1 MSNGHINADLDQWAP
16 AYASGMAGAPA
27 AAADNKQLVALGSPP
42 STGACGRECGACPSA
57 GAGCSGARADQAGGT
72 RNCDTYIF
80 AGIWHAR
87 RVLKTGEIACG
98 LGYTEIQAIA
108 DLESICDMHTKSEK
122 LRMSE
127 PTCIDGGV
135 EA

>member
-1 MSNGHINADLDQWAP
+1 MTDADLDQWAP
-16 AYASGMAGAPA
+16 AYASGMAGSPA
-27 AAADNKQLVALGSPP
+27 AAALDQQPMGLDKAPRA
-42 STGACGRECGACPSA
+42 GACGREWGACPSS
-57 GAGCSGARADQAGGT
+57 GVGCSGARADQAGGT

-87 RVLKTGEIACG
+87 RVLTSGKVVCG

-108 DLESICDMHTKSEK
+108 DLEAICS
-122 LRMSE
+122 R
-127 PTCIDGGV
+127 G